1 MTVCMQP
8 VGAMEQFNIFW
19 TQVFMKEGWRLYLG
33 EEMKKVLKK
42 IPVITVGMIKTPE
55 VAEKALANGQADFIA
70 LGRALLV
77 DAEWAKKALEGRP
90 ESLCE
95 LCGADHQCE

>member
-1 MTVCMQP
+1 MTVCMQMWVLWSSSTFSGLKFYEK
-8 VGAMEQFNIFW
+8 VG
-19 TQVFMKEGWRLYLG
+19 LYLG

-70 LGRALLV
+70 LGRALLLMRNGPRKR
-77 DAEWAKKALEGRP
+77 WREGR
-90 ESLCE
+90 SHCRS
-95 LCGADHQCE
+95 CGEGGHSM